1 MRTALENNTW
11 YCHAFCKIPKV
22 QLICTIND
30 DTTLDLELD
39 FIKFA
44 EQMPSRT
51 THRQMVID
59 AKKNPNSSYNLND
72 ITMANYNARNKK
84 KDKSTNQA
92 EESLDYNN
100 TAG

>member
-1 MRTALENNTW
+1 M
-11 YCHAFCKIPKV
+11 
-22 QLICTIND
+22 
-30 DTTLDLELD
+30 DLETD

-72 ITMANYNARNKK
+72 ITMSNYNGRNKK
-84 KDKSTNQA
+84 KEKQSNQA
-92 EESLDYNN
+92 EE
-100 TAG
+100 